1 MAKEKNNE
9 QKPVLNFDDKEYVIE
24 DMTDYQKAILEDIN
38 NYQIQINR
46 LDRWKA
52 GQVHVLRESLKA
64 EGVEVE
70 A

>member
-38 NYQIQINR
+38 NYLIQINR

-64 EGVEVE
+64 EEVEVE
-70 A
+70 V